1 MTTSFIQIEGL
12 SKSFT
17 LHNQGG
23 ITLPVLN
30 LVDLK
35 ISSGECVVVTG
46 PSGVGKSSLLK
57 CIYGNYLATE
67 GSVHV
72 GPPETALD
80 ITRAAPREI
89 VNLRRYTLGYV
100 TQFLRIVPRVSAIEI
115 VMEPLRILGVDLD
128 EARERSVKMLA
139 RLNTP
144 ERLWS
149 LAPST
154 FSGGEQQRINLA
166 RGFIVEYPALLLDE
180 PTASL
185 DAENRHVVVGLIE
198 EAKQNGSAIL
208 GIFHD
213 KEVRDAVADREL
225 LLKELGVAA

>member
-1 MTTSFIQIEGL
+1 MTTPYIKIEGL

-30 LVDLK
+30 LVNLE
-35 ISSGECVVVTG
+35 IASGECVVVTG

-57 CIYGNYLATE
+57 CIYGNYLASE
-67 GSVHV
+67 GSIKV
-72 GPPETALD
+72 GPPNELVDVTIAE
-80 ITRAAPREI
+80 PREI
-89 VNLRRYTLGYV
+89 VHLRRHKLGYV
-100 TQFLRIVPRVSAIEI
+100 TQFLRMVPRVSAIEI
-115 VMEPLRILGVDLD
+115 VMEPLRILGFDLRD
-128 EARERSVKMLA
+128 AEAKAESMLE
-139 RLNTP
+139 RLNIP

-149 LAPST
+149 LSPST

-166 RGFIVEYPALLLDE
+166 RGFIVDYPALLLDE

-185 DAENRHVVVGLIE
+185 DAENRAVVVELIN
-198 EAKQNGSAIL
+198 EAKHRGSAIL

-213 KEVRDAVADREL
+213 QEVRDAVSDRDL